1 MAFNSGFSSGLRGLF
16 TNNPVNKVG
25 PTGQPLI
32 GGSNIT
38 DLLTR
43 GAGGL
48 LGRDVRSPE
57 EKILAAQQ
65 GIDTSTDQGL
75 LQSIDARLRFE
86 KDPGQRASLENQKS
100 IVRGRIAAAA
110 RQTKE
115 DETTASVNAM
125 VEPLLRNSGQEELAD
140 LALKNA
146 LTSTDAM
153 SLLKDFSADRKNI
166 TKAKGDFN
174 SYIIQSPDFEG
185 TEVAK
190 QAQEGTLPVVP
201 EKYMSQYITSL
212 RTKVDIDR
220 FISSLEGNEKV
231 GNIVSDL
238 KSGVIDLSG
247 ARKMYKEQQAGAK
260 FSTVR
265 YVQDASGNV
274 IAVRDRT
281 VKGQPPEVVTQ
292 LADGS
297 YKVLPESS
305 LSKVETP
312 KSPKAAKG
320 ITKNDLDF
328 AIVRLKNE
336 YPQALDDYNDLD
348 TGLKE
353 DFKTQVAIRASEIA
367 AQQGNIRDKFF
378 YYNDALEELIP
389 LIEVTT
395 EKGMFWDTSTTSF
408 KAPPPAK
415 SSNRE
420 TTWGGE

>member
-1 MAFNSGFSSGLRGLF
+1 MANLRFSPQFMNAISGFDTSVLEGDPKDPRM
-16 TNNPVNKVG
+16 
-25 PTGQPLI
+25 
-32 GGSNIT
+32 GGGGAAG
-38 DLLTR
+38 LLTR
-43 GAGGL
+43 SLGTAV
-48 LGRDVRSPE
+48 GRDMRSPE

-75 LQSIDARLRFE
+75 IQSIDARLRFE
-86 KDPGQRASLENQKS
+86 KDLSQRASLENQKS

-115 DETTASVNAM
+115 DKTTVSVNAM
-125 VEPLLRNSGQEELAD
+125 VEPLLRDSGQEELAD
-140 LALKNA
+140 LALDAA
-146 LTSTDAM
+146 LTSTTAM
-153 SLLKDFSADRKNI
+153 SLLKDFSTDRKNI
-166 TKAKGDFN
+166 TEAKGDFN
-174 SYIIQSPDFEG
+174 NYIIQSPDFEG

-190 QAQEGTLPVVP
+190 QAREGTLPVVP

-212 RTKVDIDR
+212 KTQVNTDR
-220 FISSLEGNEKV
+220 FISSLEGNKRGE
-231 GNIVSDL
+231 NIVSDL
-238 KSGVIDLSG
+238 ESGVIDLSG
-247 ARKMYKEQQAGAK
+247 ARQMYKEQQAGAK

-312 KSPKAAKG
+312 KLPKAAKG
-320 ITKNDLDF
+320 ISKNDLDF

-389 LIEVTT
+389 LIKVTT
-395 EKGMFWDTSTTSF
+395 EKGMFFDTDKTSF
-408 KAPPPAK
+408 KAPPPTK

-420 TTWGGE
+420 TTWGVE